1 MIWTTTKDLDAVI
14 VMDTAT
20 TDRQVLQ
27 ATKTSLI
34 HHMIIETAVHL
45 QVGEAST
52 ALPPLPV
59 NQLFVPLEMTD
70 LLTSRENIVG
80 LLSYTIAICPVMT
93 VTSRPETLRLDEIF
107 LTEQEDMATSAK
119 IGAST
124 TVEMQERRPS
134 TIGMLNTKPMIVDPN
149 VAVEKRGRNLTTEM
163 TTGRAIVRI
172 RKSGSRRRMFLPRAS
187 VSLPQL

>member
-1 MIWTTTKDLDAVI
+1 
-14 VMDTAT
+14 
-20 TDRQVLQ
+20 
-27 ATKTSLI
+27 
-34 HHMIIETAVHL
+34 
-45 QVGEAST
+45 
-52 ALPPLPV
+52 
-59 NQLFVPLEMTD
+59 
-70 LLTSRENIVG
+70 
-80 LLSYTIAICPVMT
+80 MT

-124 TVEMQERRPS
+124 TVEMQERTPS